1 MYSLPPFLFA
11 TVIDNQNPDATSG
24 DLTVESSGNIA
35 LEGGDIA
42 LN

>member
-11 TVIDNQNPDATSG
+11 TVIDNQDPDAARGIVLGSVRDT
-24 DLTVESSGNIA
+24 TNQ
-35 LEGGDIA
+35 